1 MSGLTEGVI
10 CMNANAYEILALAM
24 RYVFA
29 ALMILIVLRALIV
42 TMVDSKRAAQLRRLN
57 PKTGIIGEFLV
68 MESSGWARPGKRYP
82 VTLEGCIGASSRADI
97 RIRRNGLH
105 ARHAYYQM
113 TKAGLF
119 VRGHA
124 GITLRDEDGDYV
136 RERILADGDILYIG
150 RLELML
156 ILHEGSAAPSFNIE
170 KRRRRVEHTE
180 DSEEIF
186 DFEPDTEESF
196 PENDPYDIPEDGD
209 ADDIFLSNPAANRRL
224 YNEEYDDY
232 D

>member
-1 MSGLTEGVI
+1 
-10 CMNANAYEILALAM
+10 MNTNVYEILALGM

-29 ALMILIVLRALIV
+29 ALMLLIVLRALIV

-68 MESSGWARPGKRYP
+68 MESSGWARQGKRFP

-113 TKAGLF
+113 TKAGLY

-136 RERILADGDILYIG
+136 RERILADGDVLYIG

-156 ILHEGSAAPSFNIE
+156 ILHEASAAPSFNIE
-170 KRRRRVEHTE
+170 KRRRRPEPVQNDE
-180 DSEEIF
+180 DIF
-186 DFEPDTEESF
+186 GFEPEENNIY
-196 PENDPYDIPEDGD
+196 PENDPYDIPEDNG

-224 YNEEYDDY
+224 YNEDYDEYDNR
-232 D
+232 

>member
-1 MSGLTEGVI
+1 
-10 CMNANAYEILALAM
+10 MNANAYEILALAM

-29 ALMILIVLRALIV
+29 GLMLLIVLRALTV

-57 PKTGIIGEFLV
+57 PKTGVIGEFLV
-68 MESSGWARPGKRYP
+68 MESSGWARQGKRYP

-113 TKAGLF
+113 TKAGLYI
-119 VRGHA
+119 RGHA

-156 ILHEGSAAPSFNIE
+156 VLHDASAAPSFNIE
-170 KRRRRVEHTE
+170 KRRRQPEQMQNSE
-180 DSEEIF
+180 DIF
-186 DFEPDTEESF
+186 DFEPENAEIY
-196 PENDPYDIPEDGD
+196 PENDPYDIPED

-224 YNEEYDDY
+224 YNEEYDEY
-232 D
+232 DN

>member
-1 MSGLTEGVI
+1 
-10 CMNANAYEILALAM
+10 MNANAYEILALAM

-29 ALMILIVLRALIV
+29 ALMLLIVLRALIV

-57 PKTGIIGEFLV
+57 PKTGIIGELLV
-68 MESSGWARPGKRYP
+68 MESSGWARRGARYP

-113 TKAGLF
+113 TKAGLY

-124 GITLRDEDGDYV
+124 GITLRDEDGVYV
-136 RERILADGDILYIG
+136 RERILADGDVLYIG

-156 ILHEGSAAPSFNIE
+156 VLHENSAAPSFNIE
-170 KRRRRVEHTE
+170 KRRRRPEPVHTDE
-180 DSEEIF
+180 DVF
-186 DFEPDTEESF
+186 DFEPEESNIY
-196 PENDPYDIPEDGD
+196 PENGPYDIPEDGG

-224 YNEEYDDY
+224 YNEDYDEYDN
-232 D
+232 

>member
-1 MSGLTEGVI
+1 
-10 CMNANAYEILALAM
+10 MNANAYEILALAM

-29 ALMILIVLRALIV
+29 GLMLLIVLRALTV

-68 MESSGWARPGKRYP
+68 MESSGWARQGKRYP

-113 TKAGLF
+113 TKSGLYI
-119 VRGHA
+119 RGHA

-156 ILHEGSAAPSFNIE
+156 ILHEGSTAPSFNIE
-170 KRRRRVEHTE
+170 KRRRQPEQMQNDE
-180 DSEEIF
+180 DIF
-186 DFEPDTEESF
+186 DFEPENAEND
-196 PENDPYDIPEDGD
+196 PENDPYDIPED

-224 YNEEYDDY
+224 YNEEYDEY
-232 D
+232 DN